1 MNQENQKWVA
11 YPLVTSHGDLT
22 ISASPVVNSAK
33 VARRRSLKADFQTQ
47 VRPEILHQ
55 VNFLDSVQRVAAVEL
70 GTA

>member
-11 YPLVTSHGDLT
+11 YPLMTSHGDLT
-22 ISASPVVNSAK
+22 ISASPAVKSAK
-33 VARRRSLKADFQTQ
+33 AARRQSLKADFQAQ

-55 VNFLDSVQRVAAVEL
+55 VNFLDPVQRVAAVEL